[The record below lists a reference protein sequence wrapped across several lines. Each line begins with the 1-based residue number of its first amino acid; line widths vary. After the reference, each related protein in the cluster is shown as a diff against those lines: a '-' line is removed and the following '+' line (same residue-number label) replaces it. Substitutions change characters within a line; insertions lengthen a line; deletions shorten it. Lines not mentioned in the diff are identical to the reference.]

1 VQPQAIP
8 AALAR
13 WQPGPNQLLVLVAL
27 FITTTQNLS
36 FWREATALLPAER
49 DSQEALFL
57 GGLFVAVWAWLVI
70 VLSVFSA
77 RFILKPALIVL
88 VLVSAVCSYF
98 MDTFHVVI
106 DEVMVTNVLQ
116 TDARETSDLLGL
128 RFFLHFALM
137 GVVPAVLI
145 ARVRVRYGRFG
156 RESLRRV
163 VLVVL
168 AFLAL
173 IGAVLPNYKTF
184 TLWAREHH
192 HLRMYM
198 NPTHALYSV
207 YRHAEHSLRGPAQ
220 HALAVIGEDAR
231 LVPADS
237 GRPRVVILVVGEA
250 ARAAS
255 FQLDGYARPT
265 NPELGRIPGL
275 LNYPRVYSCG
285 TSTAV
290 SLPCMFS
297 PLGRAAFKRSEAASR
312 ENLLDVLQ
320 RAGVDVLWRDANSGC
335 KGICARVVT
344 ENLAATRG
352 NPLCQDGACFDEIL
366 LQDLAG
372 RLARRGRSQ
381 FVVLHQQGSHGPAY
395 YKRYPEAYRRFLPE
409 CAQEDQVQT
418 CPREHIVNTYDNT
431 ILYTDHVLAQVIAL
445 LKSREAEFDSVMV
458 YASDHGESLGEN
470 GIYLHGLPYVLAPDE
485 QKHIPFLVWFSRGA
499 PEAQRLDPACI
510 AARRTEEYSHDNLF
524 DTALGLMGVRTAIY
538 RQDRDMFAPCRGGPP
553 G

>member
-1 VQPQAIP
+1 MTT
-8 AALAR
+8 ALAR
-13 WQPGPNQLLVLVAL
+13 WQPGPNQLLVLVAF
-27 FITTTQNLS
+27 FIAATQNLS

-49 DSQEALFL
+49 DLQQALFL

-77 RFILKPALIVL
+77 RIILKPALIVL

-106 DEVMVTNVLQ
+106 DEVMITNVLQ

-145 ARVRVRYGRFG
+145 ARVRVSYGRFG

-173 IGAVLPNYKTF
+173 VGGVLPNYKTF

-207 YRHAEHSLRGPAQ
+207 YRHAEHSLSGPAQ
-220 HALAVIGEDAR
+220 HALTVIGEDAR
-231 LVPADS
+231 LVRADS

-255 FQLDGYARPT
+255 FQLDGYARAT
-265 NPELGRIPGL
+265 NPELGQVAGL
-275 LNYPRVYSCG
+275 INYPRVYSCG
-285 TSTAV
+285 TSTAI

-297 PLGRAAFKRSEAASR
+297 RLGRDRFNRSRADR
-312 ENLLDVLQ
+312 QENLLDVLQ
-320 RAGVDVLWRDANSGC
+320 RAGADVLWRDANSGC

-344 ENLAATRG
+344 ENLRETRDS
-352 NPLCQDGACFDEIL
+352 PLCRDGGCFDEIL
-366 LQDLAG
+366 LQDLEE
-372 RLARRGRSQ
+372 RLAKRGRNQ
-381 FVVLHQQGSHGPAY
+381 FIVLHQQGSHGPAY
-395 YKRYPEAYRRFLPE
+395 YKRHPDAYRRFTPE
-409 CAQEDQVQT
+409 CAQDQVQT
-418 CPREHIVNTYDNT
+418 CPREDIVNAYDNT
-431 ILYTDHVLAQVIAL
+431 ILYTDHVLARLIAL
-445 LKSREAEFDSVMV
+445 LKRREHDFDSVMM

-470 GIYLHGLPYVLAPDE
+470 GIYLHGLPYVFAPDE
-485 QKHIPFLVWFSRGA
+485 QKHIPLMVWFSQGA
-499 PEAQRLDPACI
+499 QAALRLDPQCVVT
-510 AARRTEEYSHDNLF
+510 RRTQEYSHDNLF
-524 DTALGLMGVRTAIY
+524 DTALGLMGVQTSLYRADLDIY
-538 RQDRDMFAPCRGGPP
+538 SPCRGG
-553 G
+553 